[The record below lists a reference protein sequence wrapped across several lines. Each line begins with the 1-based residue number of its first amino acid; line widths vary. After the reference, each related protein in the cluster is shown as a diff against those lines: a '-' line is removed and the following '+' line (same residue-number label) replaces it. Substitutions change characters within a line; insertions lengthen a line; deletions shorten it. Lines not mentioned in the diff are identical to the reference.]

1 MQVFVGAC
9 GMVWGVWITF
19 SFGPQLEYI
28 TCHIYKCAPRI
39 YMHTNI
45 SYMEKMSM
53 NTNVN
58 QMKKKYCKCV
68 KRDEIYFVEAAQN

>member
-1 MQVFVGAC
+1 
-9 GMVWGVWITF
+9 
-19 SFGPQLEYI
+19 
-28 TCHIYKCAPRI
+28 
-39 YMHTNI
+39 MHTNI